1 MSSSGTTASNNGNP
15 ATNGAS
21 ANGAGANGAAAN
33 GAAANGAAANG
44 AGANGVYPMRVAA
57 RLTGLTADTIRVWE
71 RRYQAVSPERTL
83 GNKRRYSDAQVRR
96 LVLLRRA
103 TELGHSIGQVARLD
117 DGELR
122 KIIGE
127 SNGNTAG
134 QPSLFEALVDD
145 YLEAILAYKV
155 QDAETILT
163 RTAAVVSPTQ
173 LTFEVI
179 LPLMRRIGELWV
191 SGELRMAHE
200 HIVSGQLRSLLGTL
214 MRHTEPAPGA
224 PRIIVATPPKHL
236 HEFGA
241 IIGAFIA
248 ASRGFEPIYLGT
260 NLPLEEID
268 EAASQARAQL
278 VLMSIARDCDPEERE
293 ALLSG
298 FRQMAARHEVWLGV
312 PTDHALAEDDAPMR
326 LLHQYEDL
334 DQALVARQSS
344 APMLQA

>member
-1 MSSSGTTASNNGNP
+1 MSSNGTSSIPLNNHGTM
-15 ATNGAS
+15 TNGAP
-21 ANGAGANGAAAN
+21 G
-33 GAAANGAAANG
+33 
-44 AGANGVYPMRVAA
+44 NGVYPMRVAA

-71 RRYQAVSPERTL
+71 RRYQAVSPERTM

-117 DGELR
+117 DADLR
-122 KIIGE
+122 QIIGE
-127 SNGNTAG
+127 TNGNSNGQA
-134 QPSLFEALVDD
+134 SLYEALVDD
-145 YLEAILAYKV
+145 YLAAILAYEV
-155 QDAETILT
+155 QEAETILT
-163 RTAAVVSPTQ
+163 RTAAVIAPTQ

-179 LPLMRRIGELWV
+179 LPLMRRIGELWGK
-191 SGELRMAHE
+191 GELRVAHE

-214 MRHTEPAPGA
+214 IRHTETAPGA

-260 NLPLEEID
+260 NLPLEEVD
-268 EAASQARAQL
+268 EAATQAKAKL

-293 ALLSG
+293 ELLQG
-298 FRQMAARHEVWLGV
+298 FSKMAGHHEVWLGV
-312 PTDHALAEDDAPMR
+312 PTGHALTETEGPMR

-334 DQALVARQSS
+334 DQALVARQS
-344 APMLQA
+344 AALLPQA